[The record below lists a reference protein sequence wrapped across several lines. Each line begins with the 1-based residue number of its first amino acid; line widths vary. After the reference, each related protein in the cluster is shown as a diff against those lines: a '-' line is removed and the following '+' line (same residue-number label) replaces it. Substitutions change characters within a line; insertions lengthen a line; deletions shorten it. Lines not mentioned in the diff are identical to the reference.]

1 MNFSWTFNLP
11 PLSIAAVL
19 LSDGQ
24 RVESESDRGRKVKV
38 AKLWRRKISKV
49 KTAATDNF
57 GFQTFLSLGFS
68 SMFSHRLQ
76 YSIACTCMQTKIMH
90 LFHQYED
97 DHIFHKLKN
106 TYFPGLYSLVGW
118 KNIMY
123 TEMEKLDSSQKKPG
137 SLQGY
142 RARCV
147 LSAFMWRC
155 YYWNAHY
162 VPAGHRWYLLTANFD
177 SEVKCCKFWTQSQH
191 RSLPLTAIPRW
202 SADIKGRRLWQRLRY
217 ILVCWDYMRSRRIKE
232 TIDTQRRWL
241 VKDCKYNYKV
251 HPEKFHH
258 YGWG

>member
-1 MNFSWTFNLP
+1 MMGWEL
-11 PLSIAAVL
+11 
-19 LSDGQ
+19 
-24 RVESESDRGRKVKV
+24 KVKV
-38 AKLWRRKISKV
+38 IEEEKWKWRNFDEEKYPKSKLLQLIISV
-49 KTAATDNF
+49 FRLFSRSGSRQCFHIGYNILSFALVCA
-57 GFQTFLSLGFS
+57 QT
-68 SMFSHRLQ
+68 
-76 YSIACTCMQTKIMH
+76 IIMQ

-217 ILVCWDYMRSRRIKE
+217 ILVCWDYMSGRRTKE

-241 VKDCKYNYKV
+241 VQDWKYNHKV

-258 YGWG
+258 YGCG